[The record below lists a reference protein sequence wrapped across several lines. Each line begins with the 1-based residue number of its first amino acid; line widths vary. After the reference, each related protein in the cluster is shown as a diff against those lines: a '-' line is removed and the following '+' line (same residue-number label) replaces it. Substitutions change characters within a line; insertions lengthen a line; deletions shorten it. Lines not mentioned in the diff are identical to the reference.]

1 MISDRFG
8 MCVLWV
14 TLVVL
19 MIAAGTRAMVW
30 VDQAL
35 GPLWNGVAWLGL
47 IAALL
52 AVIYS
57 DPPWPNDNKRM
68 R

>member
-1 MISDRFG
+1 MISDRVG
-8 MCVLWV
+8 MCVLWA

-19 MIAAGTRAMVW
+19 MLAAGTRAMVW
-30 VDQAL
+30 VDRAL

-47 IAALL
+47 ITAFL
-52 AVIYS
+52 AVVYA
-57 DPPWPNDNKRM
+57 DPPWPNDNKRT